1 MIKQLRK
8 KFILISIAAVASV
21 MILLCAG
28 VNIFN
33 YISVSSKL
41 DETLDEITLNH
52 GRMPEPEEPFE
63 PGDDAYAPEDEP
75 DEDYESDYDNPG
87 PAVSFNFFAGCNSRE
102 SVEKKYRSLAKLY
115 HPDNMD
121 GDTASLQEINAQY
134 ELAKK
139 RFPR

>member
-8 KFILISIAAVASV
+8 KFIIISIASVASV

-75 DEDYESDYDNPG
+75 DEDTDEDTDDDPDDDGGYAAQQDNRS
-87 PAVSFNFFAGCNSRE
+87 PAHRSGQLGRFDRKFDREAPFLTRFFVIRFN
-102 SVEKKYRSLAKLY
+102 
-115 HPDNMD
+115 
-121 GDTASLQEINAQY
+121 
-134 ELAKK
+134 
-139 RFPR
+139 